1 MCFSLPWIEQVLIWL
16 VVVCAIIALLRLII
30 GFVLPQIGLDGAIA
44 NVVSRAISIFIWAI
58 VLIAV
63 IIFIFDLIICLSPS
77 LGFSRIR

>member
-63 IIFIFDLIICLSPS
+63 IIFNFDLIICLSPS